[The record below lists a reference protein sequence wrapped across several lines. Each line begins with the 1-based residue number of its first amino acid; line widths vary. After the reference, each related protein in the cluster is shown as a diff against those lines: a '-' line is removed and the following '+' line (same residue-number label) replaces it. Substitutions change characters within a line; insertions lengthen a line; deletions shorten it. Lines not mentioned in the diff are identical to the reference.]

1 MLIQTKSSLSEQQI
15 RTTRYIQYTKYFS
28 LMHCIFLIRSCFERC
43 WDHMFFQAW
52 GTSGSS
58 DRYLTTIKNSYKQG
72 KLLGRV
78 QEGGEEGTY
87 PSDPYHTFQRGTR
100 FFPTQWK
107 KNKNHKSVSSTDL
120 WHELRCF
127 YSARHICFTQWVGLW
142 AANVWVLNN
151 YPQVLNFC

>member
-1 MLIQTKSSLSEQQI
+1 
-15 RTTRYIQYTKYFS
+15 
-28 LMHCIFLIRSCFERC
+28 
-43 WDHMFFQAW
+43 MFFQAR
-52 GTSGSS
+52 GTSGSF

-100 FFPTQWK
+100 FFPTLWRK
-107 KNKNHKSVSSTDL
+107 KKKENHKSVSFTDL

-127 YSARHICFTQWVGLW
+127 CSARHICFTQWLFLSLSSWCLDSDYLHPWLTFLLKTVKFIVFYQRWIKVRLSH
-142 AANVWVLNN
+142 
-151 YPQVLNFC
+151 YQVLKEKKDTFVFTKI